1 MLSKIWDFIVVSFA
15 ALVGVAFV
23 CVIVFILIVHEEQS
37 REIIEERENLKARIE
52 EGTTTAK
59 QAKEIILEY
68 TGNEYVYDVKDVE
81 AKDELLKINAIPKC
95 YYNYSKTRRDVVI
108 VHIPIDASDEDILK
122 AKEIIRQKAIEVQQE
137 RLKKLE
143 NLKLQTNLTE

>member
-15 ALVGVAFV
+15 ALVGLAFV

>member
-1 MLSKIWDFIVVSFA
+1 MLNKILDFIVVSFVD
-15 ALVGVAFV
+15 LVGIAFIGI
-23 CVIVFILIVHEEQS
+23 IVFILVAHEEQA
-37 REIIEERENLKARIE
+37 REMIEEKENLKARIE

-59 QAKEIILEY
+59 QAKEIVLEY
-68 TGNEYVYDVKDVE
+68 TGNEYVYDVKNVE
-81 AKDELLKINAIPKC
+81 ANDELLKINAVPKC
-95 YYNYSKTRRDVVI
+95 YYNYSKTKRDVVI